1 MGVLGWVARRV
12 LAILIFAPLF
22 GLWYAVLT
30 RLVDL
35 PPGFLG
41 LGENALGELVLVA
54 FVAALITDILIMRVV
69 KRAMKRRKAPPA

>member
-1 MGVLGWVARRV
+1 MGAVGWLARRV

-22 GLWYAVLT
+22 GLWYAILT
-30 RLVDL
+30 FVVDL

-41 LGENALGELVLVA
+41 IKDNALGELVLVA
-54 FVAALITDILIMRVV
+54 FVAALITDILIMRAV